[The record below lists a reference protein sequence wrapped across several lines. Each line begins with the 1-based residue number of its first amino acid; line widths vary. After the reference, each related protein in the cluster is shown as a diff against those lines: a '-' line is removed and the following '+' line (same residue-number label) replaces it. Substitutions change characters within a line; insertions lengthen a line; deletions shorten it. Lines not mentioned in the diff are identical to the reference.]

1 MLTKSQ
7 RPKYLNLF
15 KIRQPVMALVS
26 IFHRVSGVFLFLAIP
41 FLIYWL
47 ALSLR
52 SPEDFTTASTY
63 FAAPWMKLIV
73 LVLVWA
79 LVHHFFTGIRHLLMD
94 ISIGENLPAARIS
107 AWLVFGIVAVVMLL
121 VIGRM
126 LL

>member
-15 KIRQPVMALVS
+15 KIRQPVMAVVS

-41 FLIYWL
+41 FMIYWL

-52 SPEDFTTASTY
+52 SPEDFKTASTY
-63 FAAPWMKLIV
+63 FDASWMKLIG

-79 LVHHFFTGIRHLLMD
+79 LVHHFFTGIRYLLMD

-121 VIGRM
+121 VIGSM

>member
-15 KIRQPVMALVS
+15 KIREPVMAVVS

-47 ALSLR
+47 AMSLR
-52 SPEDFTTASTY
+52 SPEDFASASTY
-63 FAAPWMKLIV
+63 FDSPWLKLIG
-73 LVLVWA
+73 LILAWA
-79 LVHHFFTGIRHLLMD
+79 LVHHFFTGIRYLLMD
-94 ISIGENLPAARIS
+94 VSIGENLPAARIS
-107 AWLVFGIVAVVMLL
+107 AWLVFGIVAVIMVL
-121 VIGRM
+121 VIGNM